1 MHFSAA
7 FFFFRLW
14 PWLVFDLN
22 CRHEQNGIR
31 NTGQLQAKGFQAH
44 SFFASS
50 VIYGD
55 RHVGSGLGVQQ
66 RSSCVSRSQVS
77 RKSCPN
83 ASSHRHFLHFV
94 VANCQLCR
102 CLSCLLFTLPPR
114 QSARCT
120 SMAQLN
126 MQANLPEASHGEVKM
141 QPWPS
146 ACALALASALRF
158 LLSSPGS
165 MTLAPLTLGSVA
177 TCRKS
182 RLKSKAHA
190 VVS

>member
-55 RHVGSGLGVQQ
+55 RHVGSG
-66 RSSCVSRSQVS
+66 
-77 RKSCPN
+77 
-83 ASSHRHFLHFV
+83 
-94 VANCQLCR
+94 LCR